1 MKLKLD
7 FKVDREKNKDAQSD
21 EQIAVNYLL
30 YVVRQ
35 AYEKGMPSDKR
46 RIYSNLLAKAEK
58 AIKTKSEE
66 LEINEFEK
74 LFLKDCFS
82 KAVVAPTEAEFV
94 TLVEDALN
102 EKAES

>member
-1 MKLKLD
+1 MKLSQNYKI
-7 FKVDREKNKDAQSD
+7 DREKNKDAQSD
-21 EQIAVNYLL
+21 EQITINYLL

-46 RIYSNLLAKAEK
+46 RIYTNLLAKAEE
-58 AIKTKSEE
+58 AIKLKKDE
-66 LEINEFEK
+66 LELNEFEK

-94 TLVEDALN
+94 TLVENALN
-102 EKAES
+102 E